1 MKVKFECR
9 RTCGYRQACRFNP
22 VFKTLGAHRIVYSHV
37 TKVDVQIRDLDA
49 MVTACEHLG
58 LVFNRDKRTYR
69 WYGHSVGDYRLPE
82 GMTAKELGR
91 CSHAISVKDNARA
104 YEVGLVDNHDG
115 SYSPVWDFWS
125 GGHGLQAAVGEN
137 CSRLIGEYTI
147 EAARNAA
154 TAQGWMAQDN
164 PEGTLTIY
172 HPDGGT
178 MTVSRD
184 GTVNSDGFI
193 GQGCSVAS
201 AIENAL
207 GVKQDTTLKAEF
219 FAERARVKN

>member
-1 MKVKFECR
+1 MKTNFSCG
-9 RTCGYRQACRFNP
+9 RTCAFRQACRFNT
-22 VFKTLGAHRIVYSHV
+22 VFNALGARGKGYSHV
-37 TKVDVQIRDLDA
+37 TKVDVEIRDLDA
-49 MVTACEHLG
+49 LETACKRLG
-58 LVFNRDKRTYR
+58 LIFNRDRRTYR
-69 WYGHSVGDYRLPE
+69 WYGRSVGDYKLPE
-82 GMTAKELGR
+82 GMTEKDLGQ

-115 SYSPVWDFWS
+115 SYSPVWDFWN
-125 GGHGLQAAVGEN
+125 GGRGLQAAVGEN
-137 CSRLIGEYTI
+137 CSKLAGEYTI

-154 TAQGWMAQDN
+154 TAQGWVAQDN

-219 FAERARVKN
+219 FVERARVKN